1 MKLKNNKRILK
12 SLLLGLFF
20 FTGQLAAQESPY
32 LKHFLKKT
40 GISNAKDLEEAANN
54 SIDQFE
60 IKYQE
65 ALKKIQSNK
74 PGSIQNNIILSA
86 LEKVEKLTK
95 NEVKLTQYISEKCWA
110 DKGFDPLFF
119 RKNMD
124 HLAKVRDTAIVD
136 YAYYATMHHSKKKL
150 IFNRDKYKIGSGDKG
165 IEKATKKLEEK
176 DRALVLALQQIQL
189 KPSEMESADFNCQMA
204 TFRMNQVEYKLIQLL
219 IAENHLEG
227 KEMNLDFEQR
237 MVDQIKSEYQKILE
251 FREQVRLDSIRKAK
265 EQARLDSLA
274 EVARNRTYHVVAVG
288 DMMLGTNFPNES
300 YLPPANKKLLDPV
313 KEYLQNADC
322 TFGNLEG
329 TVLDKG
335 GDVKHCSNP
344 SICYAFR
351 MPEKYVDELKEA
363 GFDLISVANNHVGDF
378 GESGRRNT
386 TKVLGEKGFCFSGLL
401 SRPWDTITVNG
412 LKYGLVSFSPNTG
425 TVRIN
430 NYPQAIKIVKELDK
444 MCDVVVVSFHG
455 GAEGSKHQHMPKK
468 TEIFYGENRGNV
480 YEFAHLMVDNGADLV
495 FGHGPHVTRAIDV
508 YKERF
513 ITYSMGNFCTYHR
526 FNLSGVSGMAPIF
539 DIEIKNDG
547 TFVRGRVI
555 STRQFGEGGPVID
568 ERKNALRLVKELTA
582 SDVPELKLKWEGEY
596 FTVE

>member
-1 MKLKNNKRILK
+1 MRTIKNIFGK
-12 SLLLGLFF
+12 SLFMGLFLF
-20 FTGQLAAQESPY
+20 LGNAFAQNSPY
-32 LKHFLKKT
+32 VENYLNES
-40 GISNAKDLEEAANN
+40 GIANAKDLEQAANN
-54 SIDQFE
+54 SLDQLDIQYNE
-60 IKYQE
+60 V
-65 ALKKIQSNK
+65 LKKLEAIN
-74 PGSIQNNIILSA
+74 PGSIQSNIILSSM
-86 LEKVEKLTK
+86 KKLKEFTDK
-95 NEVKLTQYISEKCWA
+95 EVKLVQYISEKCWA
-110 DKGFDPLFF
+110 DKGFDPVFF

-124 HLAKVRDTAIVD
+124 HLAKKRDTSVGEYGSII
-136 YAYYATMHHSKKKL
+136 TMPQSKKKYQ
-150 IFNRDKYKIGSGDKG
+150 FNKDKYDPGKDAQIVGS
-165 IEKATKKLEEK
+165 TKKLVAK
-176 DRALVLALQQIQL
+176 DRDLILAIHAMYLAPEQ
-189 KPSEMESADFNCQMA
+189 MESANFVEQLA
-204 TFRMNQVEYKLIQLL
+204 TFRMIQLEYKMIQLMA
-219 IAENHLEG
+219 AENYLDGEV
-227 KEMNLDFEQR
+227 NLKYDERIQS
-237 MVDQIKSEYQKILE
+237 ILKTEYKKLLE
-251 FREQVRLDSIRKAK
+251 FREQVRLDSLRKAR
-265 EQARLDSLA
+265 EQARLDSIA
-274 EVARNRTYHVVAVG
+274 EAERNRTYHVVGVG

-300 YLPPANKKLLDPV
+300 YLPPANQKLLDPV

-329 TVLDKG
+329 TVLNKG

-401 SRPWDTITVNG
+401 SRPWDTMTVNG
-412 LKYGLVSFSPNTG
+412 LKYGLISFSPNTG

-430 NYPQAIKIVKELDK
+430 NYPVATKLVKELDK

-480 YEFAHLMVDNGADLV
+480 YEFAHLMIDNGADIV

-508 YKERF
+508 YKDRF

-547 TFVRGRVI
+547 TFVRGKVI

-568 ERKNALRLVKELTA
+568 ERKNALRLVKELTK

-596 FTVE
+596 FEVEK